1 MSRFLLIRKTRIHI
15 PSVDQVFVGQ
25 DWENKSVMTIMYHNN
40 KVERIEYPLA
50 QWTECDKDRVRIEKS
65 IKAVADVLS
74 VIPEKEPE
82 QMK

>member
-1 MSRFLLIRKTRIHI
+1 
-15 PSVDQVFVGQ
+15 
-25 DWENKSVMTIMYHNN
+25 MTIMYHNN

-50 QWTECDKDRVRIEKS
+50 QWTECDKDRIRIEKS